1 MSLQTQIELRDNFSA
16 ILNGIVS
23 SISLAVDSMYD
34 MQAAMNAD
42 VNMSSVEAAKE
53 QIDQATAA
61 VQRMNQELAS
71 LGTTPARAPVVS
83 WNTQSNMQVFDSN
96 GIQRMNQEMSALNS
110 VAE

>member
-23 SISLAVDSMYD
+23 SINLAVDSMYD

-53 QIDQATAA
+53 QIDQATATG
-61 VQRMNQELAS
+61 VIRNNTGK
-71 LGTTPARAPVVS
+71 GTCCIVEHAEQYA
-83 WNTQSNMQVFDSN
+83 
-96 GIQRMNQEMSALNS
+96 GIRQ
-110 VAE
+110 

>member
-53 QIDQATAA
+53 Q
-61 VQRMNQELAS
+61 NES
-71 LGTTPARAPVVS
+71 GTGIIRN
-83 WNTQSNMQVFDSN
+83 NTGKGTCCIVEHAEQYA
-96 GIQRMNQEMSALNS
+96 GIRQ
-110 VAE
+110 